1 MTNKNTEDFLMS
13 YLRKIPEDLKLG
25 EERSHLCLWWPYT
38 YGLQ

>member
-25 EERSHLCLWWPYT
+25 EEKGYPCLWWQAFYW
-38 YGLQ
+38 